1 MNKII
6 KDQLSKLKPSATLA
20 INEQSEELKKI
31 GKKIYKF
38 GFGQSPFQIPSDIV
52 TELKNNAYQN
62 KYLPM
67 QGLSQLRTAISKY
80 ENKKNIKNY
89 KAENVII
96 GPGTKE
102 LMFLLQIL
110 FDGEILLPAPSWVS
124 YAPQSIIAK
133 NKFHWIK
140 TKSENNW
147 FPKAEEIE
155 EIILKNKN
163 KKYLMILNSPNNP
176 SGQICTNLSE
186 ISELAKKYNLY
197 FLSDEIYSELT
208 FEGNYES
215 ISNYCP
221 ENTIISTG
229 LSKWCGAGG
238 WRLGYFI
245 LPNNLSEITSQLKVL
260 ASETFSSVSSPI
272 QYAAISAHKNDHT
285 NYIKHSIN
293 ILKTVGNYVYENL
306 KSNNVLINKPQG
318 GFYLL
323 PEFINKKFST
333 SAELCNNI
341 LKETGVALLPGS
353 DFGFSEKRM
362 LVRLSYTD
370 FDGENFMKNTVHNEE
385 INNDIIKKYA
395 PKIIEGT
402 NKLKEWSNN

>member
-1 MNKII
+1 MIKDII
-6 KDQLSKLKPSATLA
+6 KNLKPSSTLL
-20 INEQSEELKKI
+20 INEISNKLESE
-31 GKKIYKF
+31 GKKIFKF
-38 GFGQSPFQIPSDIV
+38 GFGQSPFKVPQKIV
-52 TELKNNAYQN
+52 DELKNNAHQN

-67 QGLSQLRTAISKY
+67 QGLQDLRDSIAKYISK
-80 ENKKNIKNY
+80 KKGHEYLSSNI
-89 KAENVII
+89 II
-96 GPGTKE
+96 GPGSKE

-110 FDGEILLPAPSWVS
+110 FEGEIILPAPSWVS
-124 YAPQSIIAK
+124 YAPQAIIGR
-133 NKFHWIK
+133 NKIKWIQ

-147 FPKAEEIE
+147 FPTAKDIE
-155 EIILKNKN
+155 NIIKENKQ
-163 KKYLMILNSPNNP
+163 KKYLIFLNSPNNP
-176 SGQICTNLSE
+176 SGQVCTNLKE
-186 ISELAKKYNLY
+186 ISELVKKYNLY
-197 FLSDEIYSELT
+197 FLSDEIYSELA
-208 FEGNYES
+208 FEGNYKS

-245 LPNNLSEITSQLKVL
+245 LPTNLLEIRNQLKVL

-272 QYAAISAHKNDHT
+272 QYAAIAAHNNDHT
-285 NYIKHSIN
+285 NYINHSKN
-293 ILKTVGNYVYENL
+293 ILKSVGNYVYDNL

-333 SAELCNNI
+333 SSELCNNI

-353 DFGFSEKRM
+353 DFGFSENRM
-362 LVRLSYTD
+362 LARLSYTD

-385 INNDIIKKYA
+385 INYEKIKKYA
-395 PKIIEGT
+395 PKIIEGV
-402 NKLKEWSNN
+402 NRLKDWSNN

>member
-1 MNKII
+1 MI
-6 KDQLSKLKPSATLA
+6 KDIVKNLKPSSTLL
-20 INEQSEELKKI
+20 INEKSNKLEKE
-31 GKKIYKF
+31 GKKIFKF
-38 GFGQSPFQIPSDIV
+38 GFGQSPFKVPQDIV
-52 TELKNNAYQN
+52 NELKGNAHQN

-67 QGLSQLRTAISKY
+67 QGLEDLRVSIANYISK
-80 ENKKNIKNY
+80 KKDYKYSSSNII
-89 KAENVII
+89 V
-96 GPGTKE
+96 GPGSKE

-110 FDGEILLPAPSWVS
+110 FEGEIILPAPSWVS
-124 YAPQSIIAK
+124 YAPQAIIGR
-133 NKFHWIK
+133 NKIKWIQ

-147 FPKAEEIE
+147 FPTAKEVE
-155 EIILKNKN
+155 EIIKKDKQ
-163 KKYLMILNSPNNP
+163 KKYLIFLNSPNNP
-176 SGQICTNLSE
+176 SGQVCTNLSE
-186 ISELAKKYNLY
+186 ISELAKNYNLY

-385 INNDIIKKYA
+385 INDDIIKKYA

>member
-1 MNKII
+1 MIKDII
-6 KDQLSKLKPSATLA
+6 KNLNPSSTLL
-20 INEQSEELKKI
+20 INETSNKLEKE
-31 GKKIYKF
+31 GKEIFKF
-38 GFGQSPFQIPSDIV
+38 GFGQSPFKVPTDIV
-52 TELKNNAYQN
+52 EELKKNAHQN

-67 QGLSQLRTAISKY
+67 QGLSELRDVIAKFISKR
-80 ENKKNIKNY
+80 KNY
-89 KAENVII
+89 NYLSSNIII
-96 GPGTKE
+96 GPGSKE
-102 LMFLLQIL
+102 LMFLLQVL
-110 FDGEILLPAPSWVS
+110 FEGEILLPVPSWVS
-124 YAPQSIIAK
+124 YAPQAIIGR
-133 NKFHWIK
+133 NKIKWIQ

-147 FPKAEEIE
+147 FPTAKEIE
-155 EIILKNKN
+155 DVIKKDKQ
-163 KKYLMILNSPNNP
+163 KKYLIFLNSPNNP
-176 SGQICTNLSE
+176 SGQVCENLSE
-186 ISELAKKYNLY
+186 ISELSKNYNLY

-208 FEGNYES
+208 FEDNYKS
-215 ISNYCP
+215 ISNYLP

-245 LPNNLSEITSQLKVL
+245 LPNNLSEITNQLKVL

-285 NYIKHSIN
+285 NYIKHSTN

-333 SAELCNNI
+333 SAKLCNNI

-353 DFGFSEKRM
+353 DFGFSEIKM
-362 LVRLSYTD
+362 LARLSYTD
-370 FDGENFMKNTVHNEE
+370 FDGENFMNNTVYNEE
-385 INNDIIKKYA
+385 INFEKIRKYA

-402 NKLKEWSNN
+402 NRLKDWSNS

>member
-1 MNKII
+1 MIKDII
-6 KDQLSKLKPSATLA
+6 KNLNPSSTLL
-20 INEQSEELKKI
+20 INETSNKLEKE
-31 GKKIYKF
+31 GKEIFKF
-38 GFGQSPFQIPSDIV
+38 GFGQSPFKVPTDIV
-52 TELKNNAYQN
+52 EELKKNAHQN

-67 QGLSQLRTAISKY
+67 QGLSELRDVIAKFISKR
-80 ENKKNIKNY
+80 KNY
-89 KAENVII
+89 NYLSSNIII
-96 GPGTKE
+96 GPGSKE
-102 LMFLLQIL
+102 LIFLLQVL
-110 FDGEILLPAPSWVS
+110 FEGEILLPVPSWVS
-124 YAPQSIIAK
+124 YAPQAIIGR
-133 NKFHWIK
+133 NKIKWIQ

-147 FPKAEEIE
+147 FPTAKEIE
-155 EIILKNKN
+155 DVIKKDKQ
-163 KKYLMILNSPNNP
+163 KKYLIFLNSPNNP
-176 SGQICTNLSE
+176 SGQVCENLSE
-186 ISELAKKYNLY
+186 ISELSKNYNLY

-208 FEGNYES
+208 FEDNYKS
-215 ISNYCP
+215 ISNYLP

-245 LPNNLSEITSQLKVL
+245 LPNNLSEITNQLKVL

-285 NYIKHSIN
+285 NYIKHSTN

-353 DFGFSEKRM
+353 DFGFSENRM

-385 INNDIIKKYA
+385 INYEKIKKYA

-402 NKLKEWSNN
+402 NRLKDWSNN

>member
-1 MNKII
+1 MIKDII
-6 KDQLSKLKPSATLA
+6 KNLKPSSTLL
-20 INEQSEELKKI
+20 INEKSNKLERE
-31 GKKIYKF
+31 GKKIFKF
-38 GFGQSPFQIPSDIV
+38 GFGQSPFKVPQDIV
-52 TELKNNAYQN
+52 NELKSNAHQN

-67 QGLSQLRTAISKY
+67 QGLEDLRVSIASYISK
-80 ENKKNIKNY
+80 KKDHKYSSSNII
-89 KAENVII
+89 V
-96 GPGTKE
+96 GPGSKE

-110 FDGEILLPAPSWVS
+110 FEGEIILPAPSWVS
-124 YAPQSIIAK
+124 YAPQAIIGR
-133 NKFHWIK
+133 NKIKWIQ

-147 FPKAEEIE
+147 FPTAKEIE
-155 EIILKNKN
+155 DVLKKDKQ
-163 KKYLMILNSPNNP
+163 KKYLVFLNSPNNP
-176 SGQICTNLSE
+176 SGQVCTNLSE
-186 ISELAKKYNLY
+186 ISQLTKKYNLY

-208 FEGNYES
+208 FEDNYQS

-245 LPNNLSEITSQLKVL
+245 LPNNLSEITNQLKVL

-272 QYAAISAHKNDHT
+272 QYAAIVAHKNDHT
-285 NYIKHSIN
+285 NYINHSKN
-293 ILKTVGNYVYENL
+293 ILKSVGNYVYENL

-333 SAELCNNI
+333 STELCDNI

-362 LVRLSYTD
+362 LARLSYTD

-385 INNDIIKKYA
+385 INDDIIKKYA

>member
-1 MNKII
+1 
-6 KDQLSKLKPSATLA
+6 
-20 INEQSEELKKI
+20 
-31 GKKIYKF
+31 
-38 GFGQSPFQIPSDIV
+38 
-52 TELKNNAYQN
+52 
-62 KYLPM
+62 M
-67 QGLSQLRTAISKY
+67 QGLEELRESIAQYISK
-80 ENKKNIKNY
+80 KKNY
-89 KAENVII
+89 KYLNSNIVV
-96 GPGTKE
+96 GPGSKE

-110 FDGEILLPAPSWVS
+110 FEGEILLPAPSWVS
-124 YAPQSIIAK
+124 YAPQAIIGR
-133 NKFHWIK
+133 NKIKWIQ
-140 TKSENNW
+140 TKIENNW
-147 FPKAEEIE
+147 FPTAKEIE
-155 EIILKNKN
+155 DVIKKDKQ
-163 KKYLMILNSPNNP
+163 KKYLIFINSPNNP

-385 INNDIIKKYA
+385 INDDIIKKYA